1 MFALRFAS
9 LFLLSTTFV
18 SASPTPAAGVALV
31 DKRSTTADIETVFNT
46 LKGSTDSI
54 LPQITSLVSSGT
66 ATDATVTPLINEL
79 TAAFDTATASLATLS
94 PVELRKRQSDDDIA
108 NLVAG
113 ILTVRRDQRARRA
126 PRRSRSIPALGG
138 LLAGVDTSLN
148 QVLLGLEILLA
159 GVLNLVATLYVARR
173 RRRPPPL
180 AALGLTLA
188 TLGL

>member
-31 DKRSTTADIETVFNT
+31 DKRTTTADIETVFNT

-54 LPQITSLVSSGT
+54 LPQISAPTVRSNFISLTDSTASLVSSGT

-79 TAAFDTATASLATLS
+79 TDAFDTATASLATLS

-113 ILTVRRDQRARRA
+113 ILTVRTHRLF
-126 PRRSRSIPALGG
+126 SI
-138 LLAGVDTSLN
+138 
-148 QVLLGLEILLA
+148 
-159 GVLNLVATLYVARR
+159 
-173 RRRPPPL
+173 
-180 AALGLTLA
+180 
-188 TLGL
+188 